1 MDLDSQQSSFATY
14 LGALQE
20 RITQALE
27 LVDGSARFRNDR
39 WERPGGGGGNT
50 RVLEGGTVFE
60 KAAVNVSDVHGDLD
74 SAFAAQ
80 LAGEGRAFRATGLS
94 LVLHPR
100 SPAVPTVHAN
110 FRMIVQGSS
119 AWFGGGSDLTPYLL
133 FEEDCRHFHAVWKA
147 ACDAHDREHY
157 ARFKAWCDTY
167 FHLPHRE
174 EHRGIGGIFFDTLG
188 AGEPGALAMHDPF
201 VRTCGD
207 SFLPAYLPIVERRK
221 DLPTTEEDRAWQLMR
236 RGRYVEFNLV
246 YDRGTT
252 FGLKTRGR
260 TESILVSLPPVVT
273 FPYSP
278 EPPNDR
284 ARALL
289 EVLRTPRDWV

>member
-1 MDLDSQQSSFATY
+1 M
-14 LGALQE
+14 
-20 RITQALE
+20 
-27 LVDGSARFRNDR
+27 
-39 WERPGGGGGNT
+39 
-50 RVLEGGTVFE
+50 FE

-74 SAFAAQ
+74 PAFAAQ
-80 LAGEGRAFRATGLS
+80 LAGEGRAFRAVGLS

-119 AWFGGGSDLTPYLL
+119 GWFGGGSDLTPYLL
-133 FEEDCRHFHAVWKA
+133 FEEDCRHFHGAWKA
-147 ACDAHDREHY
+147 ACDAHDRAHY
-157 ARFKAWCDTY
+157 PRFKAWCDQY

-188 AGEPGALAMHDPF
+188 ADDAATLATHDAF

-207 SFLPAYLPIVERRK
+207 TFLHAYLPIVERRK
-221 DLPTTEEDRAWQLMR
+221 DLPTTDEDRAWQLVR

-260 TESILVSLPPVVT
+260 TESILVSLPPVVA
-273 FPYSP
+273 FPYAP

-289 EVLRTPRDWV
+289 AVLRSPRDWV

>member
-1 MDLDSQQSSFATY
+1 M
-14 LGALQE
+14 
-20 RITQALE
+20 
-27 LVDGSARFRNDR
+27 
-39 WERPGGGGGNT
+39 
-50 RVLEGGTVFE
+50 LEGGAVFE

-74 SAFAAQ
+74 AAFAAQ

-133 FEEDCRHFHAVWKA
+133 FDDDCRHFHGVWKA
-147 ACDAHDREHY
+147 ACDAHDPTHY
-157 ARFKAWCDTY
+157 ARFKAWCDQY
-167 FHLPHRE
+167 FHLPHRD

-188 AGEPGALAMHDPF
+188 AGDAASLAGHEAF
-201 VRTCGD
+201 VRACGD
-207 SFLPAYLPIVERRK
+207 AFVHAYVPIVERRK
-221 DLPTTEEDRAWQLMR
+221 DRPTTDEDRAWQLMR

-260 TESILVSLPPVVT
+260 AESILVSLPPVVT

-278 EPPNDR
+278 EPPNDQ

-289 EVLRTPRDWV
+289 EVLRNPRDWL